1 MANAFALNDKQSG
14 FHAYVNVF
22 ANDDSTDTNSAAME
36 TAKEENSSDGVSLS
50 ESAVK
55 DWELVGTHSHLS
67 PRSPP
72 RLCEPEVKP
81 VVMDEAGS
89 ESKES
94 EAQLRKPSA
103 AEGTRLCGYLRKYKL
118 GARSLT
124 KVFKRRWFVF
134 ADSTCNLL
142 YYRTPKDLIPLGEIN
157 ISHAT
162 FTFDILTERN
172 VNVFEIRFA
181 FISVSKMHCHTN
193 LQGNIV

>member
-1 MANAFALNDKQSG
+1 MANALALNEKQSG

-22 ANDDSTDTNSAAME
+22 ANDDSTNTDSAAME
-36 TAKEENSSDGVSLS
+36 TAKGETSGDGLSLS
-50 ESAVK
+50 ESVSK
-55 DWELVGTHSHLS
+55 DWELVGAHSHLP
-67 PRSPP
+67 PRSLP
-72 RLCEPEVKP
+72 RLSDPEIKP
-81 VVMDEAGS
+81 VVMEVAGS
-89 ESKES
+89 ESKGGEPQS
-94 EAQLRKPSA
+94 RKSSA
-103 AEGTRLCGYLRKYKL
+103 AEITRLCGYLRKYKL

-142 YYRTPKDLIPLGEIN
+142 YYRTPQDLIPLGEIN

-181 FISVSKMHCHTN
+181 HISTSQIQFDTN
-193 LQGNIV
+193 L